1 MVAPDDFTQLHGS
14 DAGGRKAHGAVSGSD
29 HRPMVRADALMYAEL
44 HCHSAYSFLDGASP
58 PDEILAA
65 AHSLGYPALALTDRN
80 GIYGSLAFAH
90 AAQPLGIQAI
100 TGAEVTLSDGCH
112 LILLAE
118 TAKGYTNLCRLLTEA
133 HLGAER
139 LDPRLPL
146 AQIEERHEGLIML
159 SGSRRDGLLSR
170 TLQTE
175 GLRAASKL
183 AERCRGALGPDR
195 FFVEIQRNR
204 VRGDLAQTRALIDL
218 AGSVQLAVVA
228 TGNVYYH
235 KRELHQLH
243 DVMVAIRHRTTLDG
257 SHRVRNPNS
266 DFYLRPLDEVVAL
279 FSDCPDAVATTLA
292 IAERCKAFDLTRD
305 LGYIFPDFRG
315 ADRAPAPQ
323 ALAELCNARMQERY
337 PPGSLYH
344 AQAVRR
350 LAEELQLIELH
361 KLSGFFL
368 VYHDLFDLAREVAA
382 DIRRGSRRAGGNLL
396 PGRGRG
402 SSVSSIVCYLL
413 GLSHIDP
420 IANKLFLGRFLN
432 ETLASVPD
440 IDLDFPREIREELI
454 RRVYTRYGP
463 EHVGLVCSF
472 PTYRLR
478 SAVREIGKALD
489 LPLGEIELVAKLA
502 DGRADDLPDE
512 MDTLPGFQGRKDA
525 PLWKELCQL
534 AHEIRGLPRH
544 VSQHPGGMIISSR
557 PLIELVPLER
567 AAMED
572 RIVCQWDKDSCDD
585 ARFIKIDFLALG
597 MLSLVEEC
605 VELIARRTG
614 TAPDLSRIDFE
625 DPAIYDRIC
634 AGDTIGLFQIESRA
648 QIQMIRRSRPR
659 NLEDLAVEVA
669 IVRPGPIVGGA
680 VNPYVRRREAQ
691 RRAHAAGR
699 PYEPPVD
706 HPLLRECLAETLG
719 VILYQDQVLQV
730 CKALA
735 GFTTG
740 QSEALRRAM
749 SRRRSHDLIAG
760 FWEEFRQGA
769 QSRGVPEATAEK
781 VFAQVIAFS
790 EFGFPKSHAAA
801 FGLLAYQSAWLRH
814 YHPVEYYV
822 ALFNNQPMGFYS
834 IDALGRDAMRNGIA
848 MRLPDVNVS
857 DVWCTVERETGNGKR
872 ESSALRV
879 GLGFIRH
886 WSEETATATV
896 VEREQHGPFK
906 SVGDFIRRAPATLKR
921 TAIEAL
927 MWVGGCDGFG
937 LTRRELLWQ
946 VGLSLPPKASQS
958 GDGRGRRQL
967 ELALNHPHELLAFG
981 GLAAHER
988 LLAEYAT
995 LGFSASGHPLSL
1007 VRDAL
1012 PPDLTLNRDLGNLK
1026 AGVKC
1031 KVAGLVVARQRP
1043 ETAKGIV
1050 FMLVEDE
1057 TGMTNVIVRPD
1068 VYDRCRAAVRGEPFV
1083 LVTGKLAKDDGTVNV
1098 LAEKVEGLQADVRRA
1113 AWGADT
1119 SSFDAA
1125 RHTPHAFTFLRA
1137 MRRVAPDS
1145 KDWG

>member
-1 MVAPDDFTQLHGS
+1 
-14 DAGGRKAHGAVSGSD
+14 
-29 HRPMVRADALMYAEL
+29 MYSEL
-44 HCHSAYSFLDGASP
+44 HCHSAFSFLDGASL

-65 AHSLGYPALALTDRN
+65 AHRLGLPALALTDKN

-90 AAQPLGIQAI
+90 AAQPLGLQAI
-100 TGAEVTLSDGCH
+100 TGAEVTLSDGSH
-112 LILLAE
+112 LVLLAE
-118 TAKGYTNLCRLLTEA
+118 TARGYTNLCRLLTEA

-146 AQIEERHEGLIML
+146 TAIAARHEGLIIL
-159 SGSRRDGLLSR
+159 SGGRREGLLPR
-170 TLQTE
+170 TLENE
-175 GLRAASKL
+175 GLSAARRL
-183 AERCRGALGPDR
+183 AEQCKGMFGKEQ
-195 FFVEIQRNR
+195 FFVEIQRNS
-204 VRGDLAQTRALIDL
+204 VRGDLAVTRTLLDIAN
-218 AGSVQLAVVA
+218 SVQLAVVP
-228 TGNVYYH
+228 TGNVLYH
-235 KRELHQLH
+235 TRERYRLH

-266 DFYLRPLDEVVAL
+266 EFYLRPLEEVVAL
-279 FSDCPDAVATTLA
+279 FADCPDAVATTLA

-305 LGYIFPDFRG
+305 LGYSFPDFRG
-315 ADRAPAPQ
+315 AGRAPAPQ
-323 ALAELCNARMQERY
+323 ALAELCHARMQERY
-337 PPGSLYH
+337 PPGSLHH

-350 LAEELQLIELH
+350 LDEELRLIEHH

-382 DIRRGSRRAGGNLL
+382 DIRRGSRRASGNLL

-454 RRVYTRYGP
+454 RRVYTRYGA
-463 EHVGLVCSF
+463 EHAGLVCSF

-502 DGRADDLPDE
+502 DGRADELLDE
-512 MDTLPGFQGRKDA
+512 MDNLPGFQGRKDA

-572 RIVCQWDKDSCDD
+572 RVVCQWDKDSCDD

-680 VNPYVRRREAQ
+680 VNPYVRRREEQ
-691 RRAHAAGR
+691 RRAHAAGQ

-706 HPLLRECLAETLG
+706 HPLLRDCLAETLG

-730 CKALA
+730 CQALA

-749 SRRRSHDLIAG
+749 SRRRSHDLIGG
-760 FWEEFRQGA
+760 FWEEFRSGA
-769 QSRGVPEATAEK
+769 LARGVPEATAEK
-781 VFAQVIAFS
+781 VFGQVTAFS

-834 IDALGRDAMRNGIA
+834 LDALGRDAMRNGID
-848 MRLPDVNVS
+848 MRLPDINVS
-857 DVWCTVERETGNGKR
+857 DVWCTAERETGNGKR
-872 ESSALRV
+872 ETSALRV

-906 SVGDFIRRAPATLKR
+906 SVGDFIRRAPPKLKR

-927 MWVGGCDGFG
+927 MWVGGCDSFG

-946 VGLSLPPKASQS
+946 VGLWLPPKASQS

-967 ELALNHPHELLAFG
+967 ELALNHPHEQLAFG

-1007 VRDAL
+1007 VRNAL
-1012 PPDLTLNRDLGNLK
+1012 PPGLTLNRDLENLK

-1031 KVAGLVVARQRP
+1031 QVAGLVVARQRP

-1050 FMLVEDE
+1050 FLLVEDE
-1057 TGMTNVIVRPD
+1057 TGMTNVIVRTD

-1083 LVTGKLAKDDGTVNV
+1083 LITGKLAKDDGTVNL
-1098 LAEKVEGLQADVRRA
+1098 LAERVEGLQCEMRNAECEMKLQDDNFAFRI
-1113 AWGADT
+1113 
-1119 SSFDAA
+1119 
-1125 RHTPHAFTFLRA
+1125 PHSAFGFLKA

>member
-1 MVAPDDFTQLHGS
+1 
-14 DAGGRKAHGAVSGSD
+14 
-29 HRPMVRADALMYAEL
+29 MYAEL
-44 HCHSAYSFLDGASP
+44 HCHSAFSFLDGASP
-58 PDEILAA
+58 PDELLAE
-65 AHSLGYPALALTDRN
+65 AHRLGYPAMALTDRN

-90 AAQPLGIQAI
+90 AAKPLGLQTI
-100 TGAEVTLSDGCH
+100 TGAEVTLTDGSH
-112 LILLAE
+112 LVLLAE
-118 TAKGYTNLCRLLTEA
+118 TPQGYTNLCRLLTEA

-146 AQIEERHEGLIML
+146 PSLEARHDGLIIL
-159 SGSRRDGLLSR
+159 SGSRRDGLLPR
-170 TLQTE
+170 TLENE
-175 GLRAASKL
+175 GLSSARKL
-183 AERCRGALGPDR
+183 AERCKAVFGPDR

-204 VRGDLAQTRALIDL
+204 VRGDLALSRALIDVAENL
-218 AGSVQLAVVA
+218 QLAVLA
-228 TGNVYYH
+228 TGNIYYH
-235 KRELHQLH
+235 IRSLHRLY

-266 DFYLRPLDEVVAL
+266 EFYLRPLEEVVAL
-279 FSDCPDAVATTLA
+279 FRDCPDAVATTMA
-292 IAERCKAFDLTRD
+292 IAERCQAFDLTRD
-305 LGYIFPDFRG
+305 LGYTFPDFRG
-315 ADRAPAPQ
+315 SGRAPAPQ
-323 ALAELCNARMQERY
+323 ALAELCSARMQERY
-337 PPGSLYH
+337 PPGSIYH

-350 LAEELQLIELH
+350 LDEELKLIEHH

-368 VYHDLFDLAREVAA
+368 VYHDLFDLARDVAA
-382 DIRRGSRRAGGNLL
+382 DIRRGSRRASGNLL

-454 RRVYTRYGP
+454 RRVYTRYGA
-463 EHVGLVCSF
+463 EHAGLVCSF

-502 DGRADDLPDE
+502 DGRSDGLADELE
-512 MDTLPGFQGRKDA
+512 HLPGFAGRKDA
-525 PLWKELCQL
+525 PLWKDLCQL
-534 AHEIRGLPRH
+534 AQEIRGLPRH
-544 VSQHPGGMIISSR
+544 VSQHPGGMVISSR

-572 RIVCQWDKDSCDD
+572 RVVCQWDKDSCDD

-597 MLSLVEEC
+597 MLSLVEES
-605 VELIARRTG
+605 VELIARRTE
-614 TAPDLSRIDFE
+614 TPPDLSRIDFE

-680 VNPYVRRREAQ
+680 VNPYVRRREEQ
-691 RRAHAAGR
+691 RRANAAGR
-699 PYEPPVD
+699 AYEPPVD
-706 HPLLRECLAETLG
+706 HPLLRDCLAETLG

-730 CKALA
+730 CQALA

-740 QSEALRRAM
+740 QAEALRRAM
-749 SRRRSHDLIAG
+749 SRRRSRDLMAG
-760 FWEEFRQGA
+760 FWEEFRYGA
-769 QSRGVPEATAEK
+769 LARGVPEKTAEK

-834 IDALGRDAMRNGIA
+834 IDALGRDALRNGIE
-848 MRLPDVNVS
+848 MRLPDINQS
-857 DVWCTVERETGNGKR
+857 DVWCTVEKGAGSKEQGAVRI
-872 ESSALRV
+872 
-879 GLGFIRH
+879 GLGFVRH

-896 VEREQHGPFK
+896 LEREHHGPFT
-906 SVGDFIRRAPATLKR
+906 SVGDVVRRAPAKLKR

-946 VGLSLPPKASQS
+946 VGLWLPPKASRS

-967 ELALNHPHELLAFG
+967 ELALNHPHEHIHFG

-1007 VRDAL
+1007 VRNAL
-1012 PPDLTLNRDLGNLK
+1012 PSGLTLNKDLDSLK
-1026 AGVKC
+1026 AGTKC
-1031 KVAGLVVARQRP
+1031 QVAGLVVARQRP
-1043 ETAKGIV
+1043 ETAKGTV
-1050 FMLVEDE
+1050 FLLVEDE
-1057 TGMTNVIVRPD
+1057 TGMTNVIVRTD
-1068 VYDRCRAAVRGEPFV
+1068 VYDRYRAAVRGEAFV
-1083 LVTGKLAKDDGTVNV
+1083 LVRGKLAKDDGTVNV
-1098 LAEKVEGLQADVRRA
+1098 LAEEVRGLQCNLGKA
-1113 AWGADT
+1113 
-1119 SSFDAA
+1119 DAA
-1125 RHTPHAFTFLRA
+1125 PRASPAAFSFLRA

>member
-1 MVAPDDFTQLHGS
+1 M
-14 DAGGRKAHGAVSGSD
+14 
-29 HRPMVRADALMYAEL
+29 
-44 HCHSAYSFLDGASP
+44 
-58 PDEILAA
+58 
-65 AHSLGYPALALTDRN
+65 ALTDRN

-90 AAQPLGIQAI
+90 AAQPLGLQAI
-100 TGAEVTLSDGCH
+100 TGAEVTLTDGSH
-112 LILLAE
+112 VVLLAE
-118 TAKGYTNLCRLLTEA
+118 TPQGYTNLCRLLTEA

-146 AQIEERHEGLIML
+146 TAIAARQEGLIIL
-159 SGSRRDGLLSR
+159 SGSRRDGMLPR
-170 TLQTE
+170 TLENE
-175 GLRAASKL
+175 GLSAARRL
-183 AERCRGALGPDR
+183 AEQCKGMFGKEQ

-204 VRGDLAQTRALIDL
+204 VRGDLAVTRSLMDTAN
-218 AGSVQLAVVA
+218 SVQLAVVP
-228 TGNVYYH
+228 TGNVLYH
-235 KRELHQLH
+235 TRELHRLH

-266 DFYLRPLDEVVAL
+266 EFYLRPLEEVVAL
-279 FSDCPDAVATTLA
+279 FADCPDAVATTSV
-292 IAERCKAFDLTRD
+292 IADRCKAFDLTRD
-305 LGYIFPDFRG
+305 LGYTFPDFRG

-323 ALAELCNARMQERY
+323 ALAELCTARMQERY

-350 LAEELQLIELH
+350 LDEELRLIEHH

-382 DIRRGSRRAGGNLL
+382 DIRRGSRRALGNLL

-454 RRVYTRYGP
+454 RRVYTRYGA
-463 EHVGLVCSF
+463 EHAGLVCTF

-489 LPLGEIELVAKLA
+489 LPLGEIELVAKLS
-502 DGRADDLPDE
+502 DGRSDGLSDE
-512 MDTLPGFQGRKDA
+512 MEKLPGFAGRNTA
-525 PLWKELCQL
+525 PIWKELCEL
-534 AHEIRGLPRH
+534 ASQIRGLPRH
-544 VSQHPGGMIISSR
+544 VSQHPGGMILSSR
-557 PLIELVPLER
+557 PLVEIVPLER

-572 RIVCQWDKDSCDD
+572 RVVCQWDKDSCDD

-614 TAPDLSRIDFE
+614 TPPDLSRLDFE

-680 VNPYVRRREAQ
+680 VNPYVRLREAQ
-691 RRAHAAGR
+691 RRAHAAGK

-706 HPLLRECLAETLG
+706 HPLLRDCLSETLG

-730 CKALA
+730 CQALA

-740 QSEALRRAM
+740 QAEALRRAM
-749 SRRRSHDLIAG
+749 SRRRSHDLMAG
-760 FWEEFRQGA
+760 FWEEFRAGA
-769 QSRGVPEATAEK
+769 IARGVPEATAEK
-781 VFAQVIAFS
+781 VFSQVIAFS

-848 MRLPDVNVS
+848 MRLPDINVS
-857 DVWCTVERETGNGKR
+857 DVWCTVEGSIQGGVPRAHGPGGSVPR
-872 ESSALRV
+872 GHPAGSVRI

-896 VEREQHGPFK
+896 EEREKHGTFK
-906 SVGDFIRRAPATLKR
+906 SVGDFIRRAPPRLKR

-946 VGLSLPPKASQS
+946 VGLWLPPKSTQS
-958 GDGRGRRQL
+958 ADGRGRRQL
-967 ELALNHPHELLAFG
+967 ELALNHPHEHLPFG

-995 LGFSASGHPLSL
+995 LGFSASAHPLSL
-1007 VRDAL
+1007 VRNAL
-1012 PPDLTLNRDLGNLK
+1012 PPGLTLNRDLEKLRS
-1026 AGVKC
+1026 GVKC
-1031 KVAGLVVARQRP
+1031 QVAGLIVARQRP

-1050 FMLVEDE
+1050 FLLVEDE

-1068 VYDRCRAAVRGEPFV
+1068 VYDRDRAAVRGEPFV
-1083 LVTGKLAKDDGTVNV
+1083 LVSGKLAKDDGTVNV
-1098 LAEKVEGLQADVRRA
+1098 LAEKVEGLKLDGKGDAGRRTSTVDADPSPVPPP
-1113 AWGADT
+1113 T
-1119 SSFDAA
+1119 SPFS
-1125 RHTPHAFTFLRA
+1125 FLRA